1 MAGEQASYIKAR
13 AGEKVVRI
21 GFSNSCR
28 GTADDN
34 AILPL
39 TGEKGVRF
47 FKQSFELK
55 IKGDLIPEAA
65 VEPLIGEL
73 KALFARHG
81 AGAALTAKAVFNP
94 TKDFHTARHTHCSP
108 EETWRSTKWSPSP
121 PACKPSSGG
130 EGRTMNEI
138 KFTLRLADDT
148 LHYLPS

>member
-34 AILPL
+34 ASLPL

-94 TKDFHTARHTHCSP
+94 TKDFHTARPTLYSP
-108 EETWRSTKWSPSP
+108 DENMENDKVVPVSASVKTKL
-121 PACKPSSGG
+121 GR
-130 EGRTMNEI
+130 EGQE
-138 KFTLRLADDT
+138 DE
-148 LHYLPS
+148 